1 MTNCR
6 IRPSLVL
13 LTTTLLLSALISR
26 AQITTNRSV
35 LQQARQMKIIQ
46 EQDIRRMVLSLA
58 TQYNWPLTMRNKA
71 GRMAYLR
78 GISLTG
84 HPIYITT
91 NDNIVS
97 AATIRTTS
105 LWPGGSTGLGLS
117 GSSSYMSGLIGVW
130 DEGEVRPTHVELRNR
145 VTQVDGAT
153 NLIDHSTHVAGT
165 MIAAGVNPV
174 AKGMAFGALNLKA
187 YDFNNDQSE
196 MMDAAGNHDMLVSN
210 HSYSILA
217 GWYQNGTTNRWE
229 WYGNNGDSIDVNFGL
244 YDNDTRTWDSIA
256 YYAPY
261 YLMAKAAGNNR
272 TVNGPQPSDASQ
284 TYYYYDNNSR
294 TWKSATRQPGKIS
307 NNDGYMIIATYGN
320 AKNIL
325 TVGAVNPIPGGYNQP
340 SDVVITDFSSW
351 GPTGDGRIKPDV
363 VADGANVLSCI
374 STADNAYDVFSGT
387 SMASPAAA
395 GSSFLL
401 QEYWS
406 RLHGGAGKFMRS
418 ATLKGLLIHTADEA
432 GANPGPDYKYGWGL
446 LNIQKAAAVIT
457 SDTSAKRDQM
467 IEERQLVNS
476 THDADSFTVV
486 ASGAAPLTATISWT
500 DPPAV
505 PATNITSNFH
515 DVVSKLVNDLDL
527 RITDVTSG
535 TVYQPWVL
543 APSNPSAAATR
554 GDNIRDNVEK
564 VQVDNPIAGRTYKI
578 KITHKGTLKQGT
590 PTGSQAYSLL
600 VSGAGGTAY
609 CPSNGAAT
617 GTSITGVS
625 LSGQSFATPGCKT
638 YTDNTTAATSQLGI
652 GQTVP
657 INITYQTC
665 SGATTTNIAVYIDYN
680 NDGDFNDA
688 GELAA
693 QTSTAQTSTTTAA
706 VFTGYIIV
714 PVTVNAGTFTRMRII
729 ARDGATT
736 TPVPCGAYPSGET
749 QDYLVMFAAPSA
761 DVGVVAME
769 YPTAGICASDSQI
782 VTIRIRNFGAAGQY
796 NVPVTTVIKNGGATV
811 ATLTSVYKDTIPA
824 QSSVVFTYNTTFK
837 STAGTSYTFTS
848 ATSLSGDVNTGN
860 DQNVSSLTTSA
871 AATAASAT
879 ATFCGDN
886 AITASLKT
894 NASDNDIAV
903 WYDSPTSTTPIAAG
917 NAATTTV
924 IPSNKTYYLGLN
936 ELNTKLGP
944 PNKNAAFTGGA
955 GAYFRIKGTYV
966 KITTGVPLTLESA
979 RMYFAHSGTLTVTLA
994 KLLSTS
1000 GSNFSYMPL
1009 STNVVNVYATKPT
1022 PTTAQQT
1029 SVSAGDNTDAGGIF
1043 NLNIPIP
1050 VPGDYILILD
1060 CSDSTSTFINAFG
1073 SSTSSSIPYPV
1084 SIPGVISITGNNQN
1098 NTSTNDTAY
1107 KKFWI
1112 GLYNVGIRLT
1122 GCPSGSRIPVV
1133 ASTTPAPVITQN
1145 GNVFTSSFDNGNQW
1159 YRSGTLL
1166 VDSINKTCTAI
1177 YSGTYQTIVTD
1188 ATTGCQLPSN
1198 SIPFVSTGTSNVSGA
1213 SIGLTVSP
1221 NPNNGVFLLQFYMA
1235 GKDNTSI
1242 ILLNTLGQKVYEE
1255 DNPGFVGTYSKT
1267 IHAGSLASG
1276 MYVLKII
1283 HGNNTYIRKIL
1294 VKK

>member
-13 LTTTLLLSALISR
+13 LTATLLLSALISR
-26 AQITTNRSV
+26 AQITTNRTV
-35 LQQARQMKIIQ
+35 LQQARQMKITQ
-46 EQDIRRMVLSLA
+46 EQDIHKMVLSLA
-58 TQYNWPLTMRNKA
+58 ARYNWPLTMRNKQ
-71 GRMAYLR
+71 GRKAYLVGVSR
-78 GISLTG
+78 TG

-91 NDNIVS
+91 NDNIIS
-97 AATIRTTS
+97 AATIRTTA

-117 GSSSYMSGLIGVW
+117 GSASYMSGLIGVW
-130 DEGEVRPTHVELRNR
+130 DEGKVRPTHVELNNR
-145 VTQVDGAT
+145 VTQVDGAST
-153 NLIDHSTHVAGT
+153 LIDHSTHVAGT
-165 MIAAGVNPV
+165 LIAAGVNPM
-174 AKGMAFGALNLKA
+174 AKGMSFGALNLKA
-187 YDFNNDQSE
+187 YDFFSDQSE

-210 HSYSILA
+210 HSYSITA
-217 GWYQNGTTNRWE
+217 GWYFNGDQNRWQ

-244 YDNDTRTWDSIA
+244 YDNDTRVWDSIA
-256 YYAPY
+256 YYAPF

-272 TVNGPQPSDASQ
+272 TVNGPQPTDASQ
-284 TYYYYDNNSR
+284 TYYYFNNGN
-294 TWKSATRQPGKIS
+294 WVSATRQAGKIS
-307 NNDGYMIIATYGN
+307 NNDGYMIIPTYGN

-325 TVGAVNPIPGGYNQP
+325 TVGAVNPIPSGYNQP
-340 SDVVITDFSSW
+340 SDVLITDFSSW

-363 VADGANVLSCI
+363 VADGANVLSSI
-374 STADNAYDVFSGT
+374 STADNAYDVYSGT

-395 GSSFLL
+395 GSAFLL

-406 RLHGGAGKFMRS
+406 KLHGGAGHFMRS

-432 GANPGPDYKYGWGL
+432 GPNPGPDYQYGWGL
-446 LNIQKAAAVIT
+446 LNIQKAASVIT

-467 IEERQLVNS
+467 IEEKQLINT

-500 DPPAV
+500 DPPGV
-505 PATNITSNFH
+505 PVTNITSNFH
-515 DVVSKLVNDLDL
+515 DVGVKLINDLDL

-543 APSNPSAAATR
+543 APTNPTAAATR
-554 GDNIRDNVEK
+554 GDNFRDNVEK

-578 KITHKGTLKQGT
+578 KITHKGVLKQGT

-600 VSGAGGTAY
+600 VSGAGGTTY
-609 CPSNGAAT
+609 CTSNGSAT
-617 GTSITGVS
+617 GTSITNVS
-625 LSGQSFATPGCKT
+625 LSGQNFATPGCKT
-638 YTDNTTAATSQLGI
+638 YTDNTTAATSQLAI

-657 INITYQTC
+657 INISYQTC

-688 GELAA
+688 GELVA
-693 QTSTAQTSTTTAA
+693 QTTTAQTSTTTAA
-706 VFTGYIIV
+706 VFTGFIAV
-714 PVTVNAGTFTRMRII
+714 PVTVKAGTFTRMRII
-729 ARDGATT
+729 AQDGATT
-736 TPVPCGAYPSGET
+736 TPTPCGTYPAGET
-749 QDYLVMFAAPSA
+749 QDYLVTFTAPST

-769 YPTAGICASDSQI
+769 YPTTGICASDSQI
-782 VTIRIRNFGAAGQY
+782 VTIRIRNFGSASQS
-796 NVPVTTVIKNGGATV
+796 NVPVTTVINNGGTTV
-811 ATLTSVYKDTIPA
+811 ATLTGVYKDAIPG
-824 QSSVVFTYNTTFK
+824 QSSVTFTYNTTFK
-837 STAGTSYTFTS
+837 STASASYTFTS
-848 ATSLSGDVNTGN
+848 TTSLSGDVNTGN
-860 DQNVSSLTTSA
+860 DQNVAGLSTSA

-879 ATFCGDN
+879 ATICGDN
-886 AITASLKT
+886 ATTASLKT

-917 NAATTTV
+917 NTATATV

-955 GAYFRIKGTYV
+955 GSYFRVKGTFV

-979 RMYFAHSGTLTVTLA
+979 RMYFAHSGTLTITLA
-994 KLLSTS
+994 KLLSAS
-1000 GSNFSYMPL
+1000 GSNFSYSPL
-1009 STNVVNVYATKPT
+1009 STNVIDVYATRST

-1029 SVSAGDNTDAGGIF
+1029 GVAAGDNTDAGGIF

-1073 SSTSSSIPYPV
+1073 SSTSSNIPYPV

-1112 GLYNVGIRLT
+1112 GFYNLGIRLA

-1133 ASTTPAPVITQN
+1133 AGTTSAPVITQN

-1166 VDSINKTCTAI
+1166 ADSINKTCTAI

-1188 ATTGCQLPSN
+1188 NATGCQLASN
-1198 SIPFVSTGTSNVSGA
+1198 SIPFVSTGTTNVSGA

-1221 NPNNGVFLLQFYMA
+1221 NPNDGAFLLQFYMA
-1235 GKDNTSI
+1235 TQDNTSI

-1255 DNPGFVGTYSKT
+1255 ANPNFVGTYSKT
-1267 IHAGSLASG
+1267 INAGNLASG